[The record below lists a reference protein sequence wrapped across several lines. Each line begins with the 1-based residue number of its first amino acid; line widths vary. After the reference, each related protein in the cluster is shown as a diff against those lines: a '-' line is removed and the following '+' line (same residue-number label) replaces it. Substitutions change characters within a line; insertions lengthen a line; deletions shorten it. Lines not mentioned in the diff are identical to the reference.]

1 MIDLLVSN
9 WDVAVALAVLPFI
22 MWLLLSPR
30 FKHIG
35 EF

>member
-1 MIDLLVSN
+1 MIYLLVNN
-9 WDVAVALAVLPFI
+9 WDVAVALAAVPFI
-22 MWLLLSPR
+22 LWLMLSPR

>member
-9 WDVAVALAVLPFI
+9 WDLAVALAALPLI
-22 MWLLLSPR
+22 MWLMLSPR
-30 FKHIG
+30 FKDIG